1 MSVALSFVT
10 PPPGFDPLKE
20 FTLNAIEGAPGL
32 YALVAAASQN
42 IRVYVVDA
50 SVYLPDYSPVLSD
63 EQVAAL
69 QLDAPEDALVL
80 VVANPAKT
88 GTTVNLMAP
97 IVVNSLTG
105 ASAQFILDGQHWP
118 LQAELG
124 ATRAA

>member
-1 MSVALSFVT
+1 MSVALSFVS

-20 FTLNAIEGAPGL
+20 FTLNAIASAPGL

-50 SVYLPDYSPVLSD
+50 SVYLPDYLPVLSD

-69 QLDAPEDALVL
+69 QLNAPEDALVL

-105 ASAQFILDGQHWP
+105 ASAQFILDGQDWP

-124 ATRAA
+124 AARAA